1 MIANMDAWVRKGTP
15 PPESRYPK
23 IADQTLV
30 SVSDYAFPTIPH
42 VSKAQEANRAYRLD
56 FGPEWNRG
64 IIGKQPPQ
72 VGEPFP
78 VLVPQVDRDGNG
90 RAGVH
95 LPEIAVPLAT
105 YTGWNLRDPSIGAPE
120 QRVSFEGSYLPFPRT
135 AAEREK
141 TGDPRMSIAERYS
154 SREAYLRRYK
164 KAVYSLARERW
175 ILKEDRGSL
184 IQRGGAEWDETV
196 K

>member
-1 MIANMDAWVRKGTP
+1 
-15 PPESRYPK
+15 
-23 IADQTLV
+23 V
-30 SVSDYAFPTIPH
+30 SVSNYAFPAIPQ

-64 IIGKQPPQ
+64 IMGQKPPQ

-78 VLVPQVDRDGNG
+78 VLVPQVDHDGNE

-120 QRVSFEGSYLPFPRT
+120 QRVSFEGSYLPFPRS

-141 TGDPRMSIAERYS
+141 TGDPRTSIAERYS

-164 KAVYSLARERW
+164 KAVDGLARERW
-175 ILKEDRGSL
+175 ILKEDRASL
-184 IQRGGAEWDETV
+184 LQRGGAEWDETV